1 MRQLVFKMWVAGMLV
16 FSTAAWSGESKPTLF
31 LDFDRYDAGKL
42 PPGFS
47 AALTGKG
54 GSGEWLVR
62 NESSGNKVLAQM
74 SADKTGQRF
83 PVCVYQDLTARDVDV
98 SARFQPVSGEEDQ
111 AAGIVW
117 RYKDANNYYVV
128 RANAL
133 ENNVVLYKVE
143 NGKRSDLKPK
153 GAGILAYGKK
163 AEVPSGQWSALRVIA
178 RGSLFEV
185 FLNGRKLFELEDATF
200 SGAGRI
206 GLWTKAD
213 SVTLFDDFFAVSLDC
228 PNASRG
234 GK

>member
-1 MRQLVFKMWVAGMLV
+1 MRRLVWRAWMAGMLGFV
-16 FSTAAWSGESKPTLF
+16 GPAWGGETRSTLF
-31 LDFDRYDAGKL
+31 LDFDGHETGRL

-47 AALTGKG
+47 AATTGKG
-54 GSGEWLVR
+54 GSGEWLIR
-62 NESSGNKVLAQM
+62 DESAGNKVLAQT
-74 SADKTGQRF
+74 STDKTGQRF

-98 SARFQPVSGEEDQ
+98 SVRFKPISGEEDQ

-133 ENNVVLYKVE
+133 ENNAVLYKVE

-153 GAGILAYGKK
+153 GAGILAYGKN

-178 RGSLFEV
+178 RGSHFEV

-200 SGAGRI
+200 PGAGRI

-213 SVTLFDDFFAVSLDC
+213 SVTLFDDLLAVNLDC
-228 PNASRG
+228 PTAPDG

>member
-1 MRQLVFKMWVAGMLV
+1 MRQLICRAWMAGLLG
-16 FSTAAWSGESKPTLF
+16 FATPAWGGETKSTLS
-31 LDFDRYDAGKL
+31 LDFDGYEAGKL

-47 AALTGKG
+47 AALTGNG
-54 GSGEWLVR
+54 SSGEWLVR
-62 NESSGNKVLAQM
+62 DESPGNKVLAQM

-83 PVCVYQDLTARDVDV
+83 PVCIYQNLTAMDVDV
-98 SARFQPVSGEEDQ
+98 SARFKPVSGEEDQ

-133 ENNVVLYKVE
+133 ENNVVLYKME
-143 NGKRSDLKPK
+143 NGKRGDLKPT
-153 GAGILAYGKK
+153 GAGVLAYGKK

-178 RGSLFEV
+178 RGSRFEV

-200 SGAGRI
+200 PGAGRI
-206 GLWTKAD
+206 GFWTKAD
-213 SVTLFDDFFAVSLDC
+213 SVTLFDDLLAVNLDC
-228 PNASRG
+228 PTAPDG